1 MIDHIDHIVL
11 TTRDKEA
18 CIRFYTEVLGMK
30 LERFRTP
37 TEERLALKF
46 GSQKINLHEW
56 GREFEPRA
64 HVAVPGSLDLCFIA
78 AVPLERVI
86 ARLNELNVQII
97 EGPVPKTGRRVEAAL
112 GLRARPRPE
121 PRRDLRTGV
130 VKLIIAT
137 PSPFARKARIALIEK
152 QLAHEIE
159 VQNPWQSDIAAN
171 PLGKVPALLLDDGRV
186 VHDSSV
192 IIEYLETL
200 FASDADS
207 EGPERCACSTAR
219 SRPWPTASAMRWC

>member
-37 TEERLALKF
+37 TEERLAFRF

-78 AVPLERVI
+78 AVPLARVI
-86 ARLNELNVQII
+86 ARLNELNVKII
-97 EGPVPKTGRRVEAAL
+97 EGPVPKTGAVSKLRSVYVRDPDLNLVEIS
-112 GLRARPRPE
+112 E
-121 PRRDLRTGV
+121 P
-130 VKLIIAT
+130 A
-137 PSPFARKARIALIEK
+137 
-152 QLAHEIE
+152 
-159 VQNPWQSDIAAN
+159 
-171 PLGKVPALLLDDGRV
+171 
-186 VHDSSV
+186 
-192 IIEYLETL
+192 
-200 FASDADS
+200 
-207 EGPERCACSTAR
+207 
-219 SRPWPTASAMRWC
+219 